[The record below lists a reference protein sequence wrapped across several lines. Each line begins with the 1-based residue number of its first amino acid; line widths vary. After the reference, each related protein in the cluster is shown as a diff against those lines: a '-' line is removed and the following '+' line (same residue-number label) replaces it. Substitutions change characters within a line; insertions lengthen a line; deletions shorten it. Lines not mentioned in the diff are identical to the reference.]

1 MLTREEKNK
10 RAPATAKADVD
21 YLLTTKLFCGLCE
34 RMMIGES
41 GTSHT
46 GDKHYYYKCAGAK
59 RKLGCKKKSAKKDF
73 IERAAVVLT
82 VNRVLKDEEIDRIA
96 DGILTLQAS
105 EDTTIPALKKQL
117 ADTECGIENM
127 LNAIQQ
133 GVLTSSTKE
142 RLEALEKQRDNL
154 KIAVLQAEL
163 QKPKY
168 TKAQIV
174 RWIGQFKYGDVNSQE
189 YQKRIIDTFVNSMYL
204 FDDRLVITYNF
215 KGGTETITLKDVEA
229 AYGSDLKAMSP
240 PKSAN
245 PNVERCSD
253 FAYSAPPAQY
263 DPNLILWDG
272 IRIVVF
278 IYFARRLAERKAWSA
293 GKAAMAD
300 EIRRNRAAAS
310 GLVFIHP
317 EKCAVIR

>member
-1 MLTREEKNK
+1 
-10 RAPATAKADVD
+10 
-21 YLLTTKLFCGLCE
+21 
-34 RMMIGES
+34 MMIGES

-59 RKLGCKKKSAKKDF
+59 RKKDCKKKSAKKDF

-105 EDTTIPALKKQL
+105 EDTNIPALKKQL
-117 ADTECGIENM
+117 ADTERGIENM

-133 GVLTSSTKE
+133 GVLTSSTRE

-168 TKAQIV
+168 TKEQIV
-174 RWIGQFKYGDVNSQE
+174 RWIGQFKYGDVNRRE
-189 YQKRIIDTFVNSMYL
+189 YQKRIIDTFVNSLYL

-229 AYGSDLKAMSP
+229 VYGSDLKAMSP
-240 PKSAN
+240 PKQKSHSVRNGFFVLAGHTWR
-245 PNVERCSD
+245 EKRCGSTECI
-253 FAYSAPPAQY
+253 FAAQKRRFFC
-263 DPNLILWDG
+263 IQC
-272 IRIVVF
+272 RKHKKMQS
-278 IYFARRLAERKAWSA
+278 ARR
-293 GKAAMAD
+293 
-300 EIRRNRAAAS
+300 RRSRRSIPLIVPLSFLENQPHFFRHAT
-310 GLVFIHP
+310 
-317 EKCAVIR
+317 

>member
-1 MLTREEKNK
+1 MQARLEKNK

-59 RKLGCKKKSAKKDF
+59 RKLGCKKKSVKKDF
-73 IERAAVVLT
+73 IERAAVILT
-82 VNRVLKDEEIDRIA
+82 VNRVLRDEEISRIA
-96 DGILTLQAS
+96 DSILALQNS

-117 ADTECGIENM
+117 ADTERGIENM

-168 TKAQIV
+168 TKEQIV
-174 RWIGQFKYGDVNSQE
+174 RWIGQFKYGDVNRRE
-189 YQKRIIDTFVNSMYL
+189 YQKRIIDTFVNSLYL

-229 AYGSDLKAMSP
+229 VYGSDLKAMSP
-240 PKSAN
+240 P
-245 PNVERCSD
+245 PNSTKVLHQSHRAVL
-253 FAYSAPPAQY
+253 F
-263 DPNLILWDG
+263 
-272 IRIVVF
+272 
-278 IYFARRLAERKAWSA
+278 
-293 GKAAMAD
+293 
-300 EIRRNRAAAS
+300 EIN
-310 GLVFIHP
+310 I
-317 EKCAVIR
+317 IIW